1 MDKESVDA
9 YMISRETQEAS
20 VGDLVRVTFG
30 RYTGEAGLVI
40 DTSIDRPRT
49 LTLLARG
56 NTTPWFL
63 ESNLT
68 LTLS

>member
-1 MDKESVDA
+1 M
-9 YMISRETQEAS
+9 
-20 VGDLVRVTFG
+20 GDLVRVTFG